1 MEDSRVIRT
10 RKALQGACMRLLS
23 RKELNEITVT
33 ELCKAAGVD
42 RKTFYHHYKTIADI
56 PEEVERQV
64 LSDIQKVFDQ
74 AAKPLDI
81 PLLFKQLLQCLETG
95 VLFPEVLLTKS
106 AAEQFSLHL
115 GLTMIDLLKD
125 RFLAE
130 TKLDPVTFTVR
141 ARYITGGVIAV
152 YLEWFRNG
160 KTIPRDQLAD
170 RMGELVDRECRQLL
184 VP

>member
-1 MEDSRVIRT
+1 M
-10 RKALQGACMRLLS
+10 KLLS
-23 RKELNEITVT
+23 RKELNDITVT
-33 ELCKAAGVD
+33 ELCKTAGVD
-42 RKTFYHHYKTIADI
+42 RKTFYHHYKSIADI
-56 PEEVERQV
+56 PEEIERQV
-64 LSDIQKVFDQ
+64 ISDIQQVFNQ
-74 AAKPLDI
+74 ATKPPDV
-81 PLLFKQLLQCLETG
+81 PFLFKQLLQCLESG
-95 VLFPEVLLTKS
+95 IHFPEVLFTKS

-152 YLEWFRNG
+152 YLEWFRSG
-160 KTIPRDQLAD
+160 KTIPRDELAD
-170 RMGELVDRECRQLL
+170 RMGELVERECKQLL